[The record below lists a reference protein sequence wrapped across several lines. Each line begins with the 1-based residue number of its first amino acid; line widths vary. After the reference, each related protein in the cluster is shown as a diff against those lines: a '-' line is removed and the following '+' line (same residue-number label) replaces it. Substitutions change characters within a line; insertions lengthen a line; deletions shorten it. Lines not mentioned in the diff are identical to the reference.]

1 MIRFFHGTPA
11 GLTPGTVVQTAA
23 ALGLLAQQGLTD
35 SREWVHA
42 TSAED
47 ADEDGLVEA
56 RAEAERWGAWAADV
70 HGCDGSCRL
79 PEAAT
84 HEEAYEL
91 DGFSPCVRVYEIALD
106 GPVEPDPSGDVDH
119 GGVRARS
126 AVVLGLT

>member
-1 MIRFFHGTPA
+1 MTRFFHGTPA
-11 GLTPGTVVQTAA
+11 VLAPGTALRGAA
-23 ALGLLAQQGLTD
+23 ALGLLGQQGLTD

-47 ADEDGLVEA
+47 ADEDGLAEA
-56 RAEAERWGAWAADV
+56 RAEAERLGAWAADV

-84 HEEAYEL
+84 HEEAFEL
-91 DGFSPCVRVYEIALD
+91 EGFSPCVRVYEIALR
-106 GPVEPDPSGDVDH
+106 GPVEPDPTGDVDH

-126 AVVLGLT
+126 AVVLGLA